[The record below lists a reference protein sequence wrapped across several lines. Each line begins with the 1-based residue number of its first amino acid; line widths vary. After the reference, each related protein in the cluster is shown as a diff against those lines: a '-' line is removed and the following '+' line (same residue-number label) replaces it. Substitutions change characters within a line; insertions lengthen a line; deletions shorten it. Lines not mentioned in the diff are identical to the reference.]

1 MPWPVDI
8 ARAVNVGAVLV
19 AAMGAYEPCLIDSA
33 RLVGYVAFSTGL
45 RSIGRIDID

>member
-1 MPWPVDI
+1 MDITRVVD
-8 ARAVNVGAVLV
+8 VGAVFV

-45 RSIGRIDID
+45 GSIGRIDID